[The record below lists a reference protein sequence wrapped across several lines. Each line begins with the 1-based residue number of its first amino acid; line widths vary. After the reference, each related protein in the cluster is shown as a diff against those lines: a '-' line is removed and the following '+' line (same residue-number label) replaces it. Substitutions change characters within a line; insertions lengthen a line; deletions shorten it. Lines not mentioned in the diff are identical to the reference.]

1 MTTACPR
8 REGIKVPA
16 LERER
21 GASNEHRERSRLRKD
36 IPRNTSQGTSNQEGS
51 KSVFSGSGMSQERQ
65 LAQKQLDLRQ
75 SRTKKI
81 RSNENR
87 TKKQLTAIDGENP
100 PRKRDLA
107 KVDSASGSPEK
118 MNRKRLF
125 SAGKSSSSILCHGWK
140 KIRI

>member
-1 MTTACPR
+1 MNTGRGVDCGKTYQETHPR
-8 REGIKVPA
+8 EQA
-16 LERER
+16 
-21 GASNEHRERSRLRKD
+21 
-36 IPRNTSQGTSNQEGS
+36 SNQEGS

-118 MNRKRLF
+118 MN
-125 SAGKSSSSILCHGWK
+125 
-140 KIRI
+140 